1 MPLYFFDEGKGDLMN
16 HAHIVI
22 VDDESAVRETLR
34 DFLVEEGYQVTAVAD
49 GQAAVQ
55 AVKSEP
61 TQVVLTDLRLQGMDG
76 LEILERVMQVNAQ
89 ISCIVMTGFGTI
101 EQAVKAM
108 KAGAYDFIT
117 KPIQFDVV
125 SLAIRKALE
134 FQQLRQENFLLRKAV
149 REK

>member
-1 MPLYFFDEGKGDLMN
+1 MN

-134 FQQLRQENFLLRKAV
+134 FQQLRQENFL
-149 REK
+149 